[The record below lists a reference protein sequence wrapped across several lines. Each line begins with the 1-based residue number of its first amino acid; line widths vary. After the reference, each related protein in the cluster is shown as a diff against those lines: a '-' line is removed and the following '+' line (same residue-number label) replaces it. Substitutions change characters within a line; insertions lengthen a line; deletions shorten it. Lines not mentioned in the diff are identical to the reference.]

1 MDGVCG
7 PVVIAGGTRP
17 DPSPNPAA
25 KTPSAHGTA
34 HNTVRESKTPPNH
47 TPQNTQKHVPHMIGG
62 LLRPL
67 PPGDLASPRFGA
79 SFCWGGQ
86 ARLPRTPDLRTTPN
100 TPPYE
105 TMVNVT
111 SRGRR
116 GFPLLTPWRR
126 FLNLRKIGRD
136 LVGQRKATGRKSAPA
151 DSASVPGPLDYTGQ
165 TWRRPRSVSRQLRA
179 RILEL

>member
-79 SFCWGGQ
+79 SFCWGDQ
-86 ARLPRTPDLRTTPN
+86 TRQPRTPDLRTTPN

-126 FLNLRKIGRD
+126 LLNPESQEDRSGPGRPEK
-136 LVGQRKATGRKSAPA
+136 GHGPEKRAA
-151 DSASVPGPLDYTGQ
+151 DSAPVPGPQDYT
-165 TWRRPRSVSRQLRA
+165 PA
-179 RILEL
+179 KP